1 MSRALLTLSIRSL
14 ALFVVVVA
22 GARGV
27 VIAQDPDLG
36 PPLGAPGGAPL
47 ITPAPPDAPAEPAT
61 IQDPVPEDRLQVD
74 TNEPPL
80 PLPEPPPVDEQAPL
94 EPSLAPD
101 PTVLE
106 APLPAPPPLETPI
119 DVVVEAQRQAPPA
132 VDTADAADTDLSGAS
147 APSPTVTVA
156 PIPLSP
162 LFPLPPAPTPSLP
175 RALIWLLF
183 AGLSLALS
191 DRAHRW
197 LLGLPKRGLLPS
209 LGRGVVL
216 AGRLCAPLF
225 VLVGALHMLPAAWA
239 AAAPYALVG
248 AALALGWTV
257 RDLLRD
263 VLGGVLLSLEG
274 RVQPQARVRFRGL
287 TGVVESLDLRALT
300 LLDDEGQLITIP
312 NRLLVED
319 VLAVDPDPYAP
330 VEVTVHVPSGV
341 AAQRVHQ
348 VLEEMALLSPYLA
361 PSRPPHVYRD
371 PDHKDIWIVSARL
384 VHPRY
389 AKEFRGALVELAD
402 EAFVVRG
409 PRAGPGEG

>member
-1 MSRALLTLSIRSL
+1 MSRACQTPSMRRVALLLAMSL
-14 ALFVVVVA
+14 GASRVVS
-22 GARGV
+22 
-27 VIAQDPDLG
+27 AQDPELG
-36 PPLGAPGGAPL
+36 PPLGAPGAAPL
-47 ITPAPPDAPAEPAT
+47 IPPTPPAAPPEPAPAEGPGP
-61 IQDPVPEDRLQVD
+61 DDRLQVD

-80 PLPEPPPVDEQAPL
+80 PLPELPPVDEQAPL
-94 EPSLAPD
+94 
-101 PTVLE
+101 V
-106 APLPAPPPLETPI
+106 PAPPVPTALPEAPAESTPSAP
-119 DVVVEAQRQAPPA
+119 DLAPPTWDVA
-132 VDTADAADTDLSGAS
+132 EDTGPVGEL
-147 APSPTVTVA
+147 APPPTVTFTA
-156 PIPLSP
+156 LPPSP
-162 LFPLPPAPTPSLP
+162 LLPLPPPPTPSLP
-175 RALIWLLF
+175 RALVWLLF
-183 AGLSLALS
+183 AGLALTAS

-197 LLGLPKRGLLPS
+197 VSGLPKRGLLPS
-209 LGRGVVL
+209 VGRGVAL

-225 VLVGALHMLPAAWA
+225 VLLGALHVLPAAWA
-239 AAAPYALVG
+239 VAAPYALVG
-248 AALALGWTV
+248 AAFALGWTV

-402 EAFVVRG
+402 EAFGVGV
-409 PRAGPGEG
+409 PRAGPAEG

>member
-1 MSRALLTLSIRSL
+1 MSRAHRPALLIRSL
-14 ALFVVVVA
+14 ALLAVVSSVTT
-22 GARGV
+22 GV
-27 VIAQDPDLG
+27 VLAQDPELG

-47 ITPAPPDAPAEPAT
+47 VTPPQAPPEPAAPE
-61 IQDPVPEDRLQVD
+61 DPSADDRLQVD
-74 TNEPPL
+74 TNEPAL

-94 EPSLAPD
+94 P
-101 PTVLE
+101 PTPLPE
-106 APLPAPPPLETPI
+106 APVVETLSPAPPPETL
-119 DVVVEAQRQAPPA
+119 VEQKVEAPALDPPTLDAAEA
-132 VDTADAADTDLSGAS
+132 VDTGMSGAG
-147 APSPTVTVA
+147 APSQTPSLIVA
-156 PIPLSP
+156 PAPSSP
-162 LFPLPPAPTPSLP
+162 LIPLPPAPTPSLI
-175 RALIWLLF
+175 RAVVWFLF
-183 AGLSLALS
+183 AALALAMS
-191 DRAHRW
+191 DRAQGW
-197 LLGLPKRGLLPS
+197 LRRLPAQGLLPTIA
-209 LGRGVVL
+209 RGVAL
-216 AGRLCAPLF
+216 AGRLCSPLF
-225 VLVGALHMLPAAWA
+225 VLLGALHMLPAAWA
-239 AAAPYALVG
+239 VAAPYALVG

-287 TGVVESLDLRALT
+287 TGVVASLDLRALT

-330 VEVTVHVPSGV
+330 VEVTVHVPAGV

-402 EAFVVRG
+402 EAFGVG
-409 PRAGPGEG
+409 GAKDGPG

>member
-1 MSRALLTLSIRSL
+1 MSRALLSPSIRTL
-14 ALFVVVVA
+14 ALLAAVSA
-22 GARGV
+22 GAPSV
-27 VIAQDPDLG
+27 VWAQDPELG
-36 PPLGAPGGAPL
+36 PPLGAPSGAPL
-47 ITPAPPDAPAEPAT
+47 VTPTPPAAPPTTPPAAPE
-61 IQDPVPEDRLQVD
+61 DPGPDDRLQVD

-80 PLPEPPPVDEQAPL
+80 PLPELPPVDEQAPL
-94 EPSLAPD
+94 DRPPLPAAPE
-101 PTVLE
+101 VE
-106 APLPAPPPLETPI
+106 ALPPAPPPQTLVDEA
-119 DVVVEAQRQAPPA
+119 VEAPETAPLYVAPPA
-132 VDTADAADTDLSGAS
+132 PEDTGAVDAQA
-147 APSPTVTVA
+147 PTVTPA
-156 PIPLSP
+156 PIPPAP

-175 RALIWLLF
+175 RALVFLLF
-183 AGLSLALS
+183 AGLALALS

-197 LLGLPKRGLLPS
+197 VSVLPKRGLLPS

-225 VLVGALHMLPAAWA
+225 VLVGALHLLPAAWA
-239 AAAPYALVG
+239 VAAPYALVG
-248 AALALGWTV
+248 AALALGWTA

-330 VEVTVHVPSGV
+330 VEVTVHVPAGV
-341 AAQRVHQ
+341 GAQRVHQ

-402 EAFVVRG
+402 EAFGVGGGKGG
-409 PRAGPGEG
+409 PR

>member
-1 MSRALLTLSIRSL
+1 MSRAPLAPSLRSL
-14 ALFVVVVA
+14 VLVTALSL
-22 GARGV
+22 GAASQAYG
-27 VIAQDPDLG
+27 QDPALG
-36 PPLGAPGGAPL
+36 PPPGDPGAAPL
-47 ITPAPPDAPAEPAT
+47 IPTPPPEAPPEAPPPA
-61 IQDPVPEDRLQVD
+61 DPGPDERLQVD

-80 PLPEPPPVDEQAPL
+80 PLPELPPVDDQEPL
-94 EPSLAPD
+94 
-101 PTVLE
+101 
-106 APLPAPPPLETPI
+106 APPPSPAVAPEALPPEPPPETPI
-119 DVVVEAQRQAPPA
+119 EATVEPVDLAPPTDA
-132 VDTADAADTDLSGAS
+132 LPQAADTGFGGEPS
-147 APSPTVTVA
+147 AA
-156 PIPLSP
+156 PPLTLTQIPLSP
-162 LFPLPPAPTPSLP
+162 LIPLPPAPRLSLP
-175 RALIWLLF
+175 KALVWLLF
-183 AGLSLALS
+183 AGLALALS

-197 LLGLPKRGLLPS
+197 VSGLPKRGLLPS

-225 VLVGALHMLPAAWA
+225 VLMGALHMLPAAWA
-239 AAAPYALVG
+239 VAAPYALVG

-287 TGVVESLDLRALT
+287 SGVVESLDLRALT

-402 EAFVVRG
+402 EAFGVGG
-409 PRAGPGEG
+409 PRPGPGEG